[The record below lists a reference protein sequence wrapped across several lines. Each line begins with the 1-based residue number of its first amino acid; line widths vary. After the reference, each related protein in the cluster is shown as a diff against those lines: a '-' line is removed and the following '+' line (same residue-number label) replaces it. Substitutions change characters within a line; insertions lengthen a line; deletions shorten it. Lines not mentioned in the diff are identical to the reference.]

1 LFVESKS
8 VVVVAKIGVGL
19 LNNLDRVV
27 ALANRVMIAFVVV
40 DAVFVVIIFD
50 RSMILIVLFNVRY
63 AAVYARCS
71 FVRSNGKVNLSLAPS
86 LA

>member
-1 LFVESKS
+1 
-8 VVVVAKIGVGL
+8 VAKIGDGL

-50 RSMILIVLFNVRY
+50 RSLILIVLFNYNVRY

-71 FVRSNGKVNLSLAPS
+71 FVRSNRKVNLSLSLS